1 MKIGGYLANTMEKF
15 SNHLIQTK
23 FFHPLSVG
31 EKHHPARIFSATEAL
46 AITEA
51 LGPNGWLG
59 LVEVPSPGA
68 SGRVVPLSVL
78 LDLAF
83 SASGSGIISFSFPSF
98 HFFSRVLV
106 KVT

>member
-15 SNHLIQTK
+15 SNHLIQAK

-31 EKHHPARIFSATEAL
+31 EKHHPARIFLATKAL
-46 AITEA
+46 AITKA

-59 LVEVPSPGA
+59 LAEVPSSGA
-68 SGRVVPLSVL
+68 SGRVVLLTVL

-83 SASGSGIISFSFPSF
+83 LASGSDIISFSFPFES
-98 HFFSRVLV
+98 L
-106 KVT
+106 T